1 MMTMIAVLSLVV
13 TGLLVG
19 VELSVAAF
27 VGPMLDGLPGDA
39 GVLGRAHGG
48 RVLGRLMP
56 WWYMPSLVLIVAVAV
71 RAPGRAATWAAALGG
86 VLLMVSVVMSLAL
99 LVPINNRGKTWTP
112 RTAPSDWREQVQ
124 RWDRLHQVRV
134 AVITVGFACV
144 AFGVAV
150 PG

>member
-56 WWYMPSLVLIVAVAV
+56 
-71 RAPGRAATWAAALGG
+71 
-86 VLLMVSVVMSLAL
+86 
-99 LVPINNRGKTWTP
+99 
-112 RTAPSDWREQVQ
+112 
-124 RWDRLHQVRV
+124 
-134 AVITVGFACV
+134 
-144 AFGVAV
+144 
-150 PG
+150 